1 MLFFNGVVV
10 YIGYSSYSSS
20 IIISNDISLSIT
32 ILEIGNYYYNNN
44 IIKSNDISII

>member
-10 YIGYSSYSSS
+10 YIGYSSYSS

-44 IIKSNDISII
+44 IIKSNMSIV